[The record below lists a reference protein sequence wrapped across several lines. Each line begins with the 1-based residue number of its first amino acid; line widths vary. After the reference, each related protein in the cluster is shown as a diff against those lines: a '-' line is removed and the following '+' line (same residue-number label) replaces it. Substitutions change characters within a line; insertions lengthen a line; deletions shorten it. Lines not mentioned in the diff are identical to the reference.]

1 MTQSLTFGQMYR
13 VLPASAASSPTMP
26 PSTPEAGDARPPAG
40 PSARPSSP
48 SVPFMCRSL
57 CGGLS
62 PSWDESSFEEVASS
76 EKASQ
81 PPPTCSATPL
91 CSCSPREPASTHTRR
106 RDVTTAAS
114 SFPVT
119 SSRAGLLSA
128 TFWTHNPCHSA
139 WHTADGCSTN

>member
-1 MTQSLTFGQMYR
+1 MTKSLIFGQMYR
-13 VLPASAASSPTMP
+13 VLPTSAASSPTMP

-76 EKASQ
+76 SEKASQ

-91 CSCSPREPASTHTRR
+91 CSCSPRERAGTHTRR
-106 RDVTTAAS
+106 PDVITAAS

-128 TFWTHNPCHSA
+128 TFWTHNP
-139 WHTADGCSTN
+139 WHTAGGCSTN